1 MGEEHDVS
9 PAQSREQQGGTE
21 LKQAHQPV
29 PDVVQERP
37 ATVLLS
43 YASED
48 AASVRELQ
56 LRLKARGVRS
66 WRDVDDLLAGGL
78 FESQIV
84 QAIEHEADAMALLI
98 TPNSLKSNFIWKVEI
113 PAALRRHSRDPHFH
127 LVPILQGVTFEQV
140 RQMCNNR
147 NLDFDLTRFE
157 AISLTE
163 GVSSSIW
170 EEQNKRWNDAARRI
184 LRAAL
189 VLRLRRMNADRRYEP
204 CLCLKTF
211 FFEPPTASLDLDLD
225 WLPLIH
231 EKERVSTLQEWE
243 HILFPA
249 LLDVKQLLSEKI
261 ASRRIRVFVQSILPI
276 ALALGFILRESTGF
290 TLQLEGQKETWCT
303 DVPSSEEEPLHRN
316 WNYYEQGEARI
327 AVVEVATSRS
337 IKPAVDDAL
346 HVAGLTPAYRV
357 GLELPVLARDS
368 VKDATHAQ
376 AIARQVGR
384 VCQGLYD
391 RQRVAQIH
399 LFVAVPAELAVL
411 IGHQLNALC
420 PITLYEFSKEGS
432 YVEFGTIR

>member
-1 MGEEHDVS
+1 MAEEHDVS
-9 PAQSREQQGGTE
+9 PAQPREQQGGSE
-21 LKQAHQPV
+21 LKQAHQSV
-29 PDVVQERP
+29 PDVGQERP

-56 LRLKARGVRS
+56 LRLKARGMRS
-66 WRDVDDLLAGGL
+66 WRDVDDLLPGGL

-84 QAIEHEADAMALLI
+84 QAIEREVDAMALYI

-113 PAALRRHSRDPHFH
+113 PATLRRHSSNPHFH

-140 RQMCNNR
+140 RQMCINR
-147 NLDFDLTRFE
+147 NLDDLTRFE

-163 GVSSSIW
+163 GVSSSTW

-211 FFEPPTASLDLDLD
+211 FFEPSTASLDLDLN
-225 WLPLIH
+225 WFPLIP
-231 EKERVSTLQEWE
+231 EKERVSTPQEWE

-261 ASRRIRVFVQSILPI
+261 ASRRIHIFVQSILPA
-276 ALALGFILRESTGF
+276 ALALGFVFRESTGF
-290 TLQLEGQKETWCT
+290 TLLLEGQKEIWST
-303 DVPSSEEEPLHRN
+303 DVPSSEEEPLHLD
-316 WNYYEQGEARI
+316 WNYHEQGDARI

-357 GLELPVLARDS
+357 GLELPVLSHDS
-368 VKDATHAQ
+368 VKDAAHAQ

-384 VCQGLYD
+384 ICQGLYD

-420 PITLYEFSKEGS
+420 PITLYEFSKQGA

>member
-1 MGEEHDVS
+1 MAEEYDAS
-9 PAQSREQQGGTE
+9 SAQSREQRVPE
-21 LKQAHQPV
+21 LKQAYQPV
-29 PDVVQERP
+29 PDVGQERP

-43 YASED
+43 YAHED
-48 AASVRELQ
+48 TTSVRELQ
-56 LRLKARGVRS
+56 LRLNVRGMRC
-66 WRDVDDLLAGGL
+66 WRDVDDLLPGGL

-84 QAIEHEADAMALLI
+84 QAIEDEVDAMAVYL
-98 TPNSLKSNFIWKVEI
+98 TPHSLKSNFIWKKEI
-113 PAALRRHSRDPHFH
+113 PAALQRHKHDPHFH
-127 LVPILQGVTFEQV
+127 LVPILQGVSFEQV
-140 RQMCNNR
+140 RQMCINR
-147 NLDFDLTRFE
+147 NLDDITRFE

-163 GVSSSIW
+163 GVSNSAW
-170 EEQNKRWNDAARRI
+170 EEQNKLWNEAARRI

-189 VLRLRRMNADRRYEP
+189 ALRLRRMNADRRYEP

-211 FFEPPTASLDLDLD
+211 FFEPPTASLDLDLN

-231 EKERVSTLQEWE
+231 EKERISTLQEWE

-261 ASRRIRVFVQSILPI
+261 ASRRIRIFIQSILPA
-276 ALALGFILRESTGF
+276 ALALGFVFRESTGF
-290 TLQLEGQKETWCT
+290 TLLLEGQKETWST
-303 DVPSSEEEPLHRN
+303 DVPSSEEEPLHRD
-316 WNYYEQGEARI
+316 WNYHEQGDARI

-346 HVAGLTPAYRV
+346 HVAGLTPAYRIR
-357 GLELPVLARDS
+357 LELPMLSRES
-368 VKDATHAQ
+368 VKDPAHAQ
-376 AIARQVGR
+376 AIAHQVGR

-391 RQRVAQIH
+391 RQHVTQMH

-420 PITLYEFSKEGS
+420 PITLYEFSKQGA